1 MSDLSKKFCAGVLL
15 TAAIAVAASSQ
26 QSFAQAGLK
35 ASANVTMF
43 GADTAF
49 VLPHG
54 GMYFGGTL
62 SDPRGGISGND
73 SDADASF
80 GIGFGNPVDSIGF
93 QADVNITGV
102 DPFLD
107 SGNLTLKAA
116 RALALRPNHV
126 VFGSLAVS
134 NVAPWGDAKLG
145 DERWNV
151 TVSGM
156 TQIDGPQLVHPV
168 MWTIGY
174 GSDAV
179 LSTAGS
185 SLTEEGL
192 FAGIG
197 VGVTEYF
204 GVAVS
209 GTENQLN
216 AGVGFKV
223 PGAEGLSISYGV
235 NDITDNMERKQQ
247 MLTVSYSL
255 TNVFGGH

>member
-1 MSDLSKKFCAGVLL
+1 MSDLSKKFCAGVFLAA
-15 TAAIAVAASSQ
+15 TATVAASSQ
-26 QSFAQAGLK
+26 ESFAQVGLK
-35 ASANVTMF
+35 DSANVTMF

-54 GMYFGGTL
+54 NMYFGGTL
-62 SDPRGGISGND
+62 SDPRGGISGSD
-73 SDADASF
+73 TDADASF
-80 GIGFGNPVDSIGF
+80 GIGFGNPIDSIGL

-107 SGNLTLKAA
+107 SGSLTLKAA

-134 NVAPWGDAKLG
+134 NIAPWGDAKLG

-156 TQIDGPQLVHPV
+156 TQIDGPKLVHPV
-168 MWTIGY
+168 MWTVGY

-179 LSTAGS
+179 LSTPGS

-192 FAGIG
+192 FAGVG
-197 VGVTEYF
+197 FGVTEHF

-255 TNVFGGH
+255 TNVFGGN